1 MEDGNRNQY
10 GQGSRIPADQRSV
23 PMTTAAVVL
32 SIIAISTISCTYLS
46 LICGV
51 LGITFALLSKG
62 GEQTMSPHARSA
74 LSVSITAIVLTV
86 LLLAGTFLTMI
97 LQYGSLEAFWNVYM
111 EMLETYSSAGTL

>member
-1 MEDGNRNQY
+1 
-10 GQGSRIPADQRSV
+10 
-23 PMTTAAVVL
+23 MTTAAVVL
-32 SIIAISTISCTYLS
+32 SIIAISTICCTYLS

>member
-1 MEDGNRNQY
+1 MEFGNRNSY
-10 GQGSRIPADQRSV
+10 GPDSRMPADQRSV

-32 SIIAISTISCTYLS
+32 SVIAISTICCTYLS
-46 LICGV
+46 FLCGV

-86 LLLAGTFLTMI
+86 LLFAGSFAALI
-97 LQYGSLEAFWNVYM
+97 LQYGSLEEFWKVYM
-111 EMLETYSSAGTL
+111 EMVEAIR

>member
-1 MEDGNRNQY
+1 MEYGNQY
-10 GQGSRIPADQRSV
+10 GQDNRMPADQHST

-32 SIIAISTISCTYLS
+32 SIIAISTICCTYVS

-62 GEQTMSPHARSA
+62 GEQTMSPNARSA

-86 LLLAGTFLTMI
+86 LLLIGSFVTLI
-97 LQYGSLEAFWNVYM
+97 LQYGSLEAFWKVYM
-111 EMLETYSSAGTL
+111 EMVETYSAGMS

>member
-10 GQGSRIPADQRSV
+10 GQDSRIPADQRSV

-74 LSVSITAIVLTV
+74 LSFSIIVIVLIA
-86 LLLAGTFLTMI
+86 LLAGTFLTML